1 MSRLLLALFLAASL
15 LASLDSPA
23 PAQDAKAKEIAAKQ
37 KAIAAANLKKAELA
51 KPALAETDHFLVATT
66 LPEDKAKALGAVL
79 EKVVPLARKALQYE
93 EKEEAWKGK
102 LAVYVLPE
110 GRDFKSFIRTV
121 VVAQPG
127 GVHYDVRADEPFV
140 VDPVDVPTKATEAD
154 QFANSAAVVAAAY
167 LKARGSTASLPDWLT
182 GGFGRVTA
190 MRAEGPNSQRYQ
202 KYKAAA
208 KTAAVGGKTG
218 KPPAIAELW
227 AETKP
232 ANAEVLAN
240 SFAEYLAYGPGAA
253 NFVKLVY
260 GFRPDE
266 NGNPPSAQQAFEAAG
281 WKDMAMLEAAWR
293 KWASTGK

>member
-1 MSRLLLALFLAASL
+1 MSRPARLLLPALFAAGL
-15 LASLDSPA
+15 LASLDSPL
-23 PAQDAKAKEIAAKQ
+23 PAQDDKAKETVAKQ
-37 KAIAAANLKKAELA
+37 KAVAAANLKKAEFA
-51 KPALAETDHFLVATT
+51 RSAIAETDHFLVATT
-66 LPEDKAKALGAVL
+66 LPEEKAKALGAVL

-93 EKEEAWKGK
+93 EKEEPWKGK
-102 LAVYVLPE
+102 LAVYVLPD
-110 GRDFKSFIRTV
+110 GRDFKTFVRTV

-190 MRAEGPNSQRYQ
+190 MRGEGPNSQRYQ
-202 KYKAAA
+202 KH
-208 KTAAVGGKTG
+208 KTASKGVANKGAK
-218 KPPAIAELW
+218 IADLW

-232 ANAEVLAN
+232 ANAEALAN

-266 NGNPPSAQQAFEAAG
+266 NGNAPSAQQAFEAAG
-281 WKDMAMLEAAWR
+281 WKDLAMLEAAWK
-293 KWASTGK
+293 KWVATGK